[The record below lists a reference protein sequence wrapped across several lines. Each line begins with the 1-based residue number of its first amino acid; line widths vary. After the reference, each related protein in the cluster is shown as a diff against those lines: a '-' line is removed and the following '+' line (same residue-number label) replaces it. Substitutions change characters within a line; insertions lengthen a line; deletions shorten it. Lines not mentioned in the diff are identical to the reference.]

1 MEALPSLALITLNEE
16 PVYFKVMPVER
27 SPFFHT
33 ELQSSLG
40 HCYVDSCVILE
51 FSVQAK
57 LVNSIRSVSGRKEVF
72 AAQAEWQAR
81 AVVNAM

>member
-1 MEALPSLALITLNEE
+1 MEALSSLALITLNEE
-16 PVYFKVMPVER
+16 PVYSKVMPVER
-27 SPFFHT
+27 SPFHT

-57 LVNSIRSVSGRKEVF
+57 SVNSIRSVSGRKEVF
-72 AAQAEWQAR
+72 AAQTEWQAR
-81 AVVNAM
+81 AVFNAM